1 MKGFK
6 TMRTVYEYSKSI
18 KLDNIAGNYIKVPHA
33 IICNEDM
40 QKNRVTIFS
49 YLLMCRGLNYKSN
62 ITINNIATWL
72 GRVPSRNANGINLKI
87 SKTINQIKELNYID
101 FENEVS
107 NTQLTKVDINMNKII
122 EDCRNSIYGI
132 IYIDELE
139 KIINYRATTKTG
151 YQNVDVMLMVFAYL
165 RMMITRRPNKL
176 METEIICREAC
187 TDAELIEN
195 RRKYNPDGYN
205 DYFSNIAEE
214 LGINEREVSRAVTAL
229 KKIGLIYFE
238 SMNNFSSSGETRT
251 GQTVFCNM
259 YKREGSYL
267 LEEGKEYYKREI
279 ENKISKCKAV
289 WKNSNQKE

>member
-1 MKGFK
+1 
-6 TMRTVYEYSKSI
+6 MRTVYEYSKSI
-18 KLDNIAGNYIKVPHA
+18 KLVNIAGNYIKVPHT

-40 QKNRVTIFS
+40 QKNRDTIFS
-49 YLLMCRGLNYKSN
+49 YLLMSRGLNYKSN

-87 SKTINQIKELNYID
+87 SKTINQIKELDYID

-107 NTQLTKVDINMNKII
+107 NTQLTKIDINMNKII
-122 EDCRNSIYGI
+122 EDCRSSIYGI

-176 METEIICREAC
+176 METEIICREEC

-251 GQTVFCNM
+251 GQTVFCNA

>member
-6 TMRTVYEYSKSI
+6 TMRTIYEYSKPI
-18 KLDNIAGNYIKVPHA
+18 RLKDVTGNYIQIPST

-62 ITINNIATWL
+62 ITINDIVAWL
-72 GRVPSRNANGINLKI
+72 GRKPDGHSNGINHKI
-87 SKTINQIKELNYID
+87 STAINQIKELDYID

-107 NTQLTKVDINMNKII
+107 NTLLTKVYINMNEII
-122 EDCRNSIYGI
+122 EACRSSMCGI
-132 IYIDELE
+132 VYIDEIE

-176 METEIICREAC
+176 METEIICREEC

-267 LEEGKEYYKREI
+267 LEEGKEYNKREI